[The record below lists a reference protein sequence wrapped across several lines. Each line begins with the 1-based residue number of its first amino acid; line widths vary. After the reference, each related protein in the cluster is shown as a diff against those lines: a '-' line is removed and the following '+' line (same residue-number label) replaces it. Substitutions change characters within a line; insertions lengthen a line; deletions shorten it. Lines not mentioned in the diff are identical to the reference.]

1 MAASSSSVAVP
12 PSPPADEAATDEAA
26 PREAA
31 DWDALDW
38 LTLLFKGTPMGRGT
52 GAVVCD
58 FEADA
63 LLDGAAGLFEL
74 DLRKADEDLDDEDDA
89 LRWLLLDVDVDELV
103 FAAPAVP
110 AGFTTDVAFELLLL
124 ELLLL
129 PPSSDFQK
137 GILCVCPAALC
148 YSILCCSVL
157 AAMLLQ

>member
-1 MAASSSSVAVP
+1 VRGRLS
-12 PSPPADEAATDEAA
+12 
-26 PREAA
+26 
-31 DWDALDW
+31 DA
-38 LTLLFKGTPMGRGT
+38 
-52 GAVVCD
+52 
-58 FEADA
+58 ADA

-89 LRWLLLDVDVDELV
+89 LRWLLLDVDVDELPP
-103 FAAPAVP
+103 AAPAPAVP